1 MNKPYTEKERSSVV
15 NRYLNGEKIS
25 DISQKTN
32 ISRGTIYAWIKQRQ
46 ESFGEKE
53 IPNYRDL
60 HFLSQ
65 KCNRQK
71 DMIDIL
77 RASDCSVNS
86 PLRDKFNAITKL
98 SAKYNINLLCE
109 ALQVAKGSYYNH
121 ILRNKNG
128 NTTYSAKRT
137 RMTPLIKELYD
148 NSNQIF
154 GAGKIHAILKDRGY
168 AISESTVAKIMHQ
181 NGWFSIRSGAKKL
194 YLLQNERRKNILNQ
208 HFTVSRPNEVWVSDI
223 TYFFFHNQ
231 PIYTCV
237 IIDLFA
243 RKVIAYK
250 ISKHNSTQLTTST
263 LKLAI
268 ENRHP
273 TKSLLF
279 HSGQG
284 SNYTS
289 GQFRKLLKSYSI
301 QQSFSNPGT
310 PYDNSVMES
319 FFGGFKREEL
329 YRHEYTSIKSFRES
343 VDKYMSFYNNERPH
357 SILSNRTPNSY
368 ESEYFSN
375 SKEKQE
381 C

>member
-1 MNKPYTEKERSSVV
+1 
-15 NRYLNGEKIS
+15 
-25 DISQKTN
+25 
-32 ISRGTIYAWIKQRQ
+32 
-46 ESFGEKE
+46 
-53 IPNYRDL
+53 
-60 HFLSQ
+60 
-65 KCNRQK
+65 
-71 DMIDIL
+71 
-77 RASDCSVNS
+77 
-86 PLRDKFNAITKL
+86 
-98 SAKYNINLLCE
+98 
-109 ALQVAKGSYYNH
+109 
-121 ILRNKNG
+121 
-128 NTTYSAKRT
+128 
-137 RMTPLIKELYD
+137 
-148 NSNQIF
+148 
-154 GAGKIHAILKDRGY
+154 
-168 AISESTVAKIMHQ
+168 MHQ

-208 HFTVSRPNEVWVSDI
+208 HFTVSRPNEVWVSDT

-250 ISKHNSTQLTTST
+250 ISKHNCTQLTTST

-279 HSGQG
+279 HSDQG

-301 QQSFSNPGT
+301 QQSFSNPGA
-310 PYDNSVMES
+310 PYYNSVMES

-343 VDKYMSFYNNERPH
+343 VDKYMSFYNNEGAH

>member
-15 NRYLNGEKIS
+15 NRYFNGEKIS

-250 ISKHNSTQLTTST
+250 VS
-263 LKLAI
+263 
-268 ENRHP
+268 
-273 TKSLLF
+273 
-279 HSGQG
+279 
-284 SNYTS
+284 
-289 GQFRKLLKSYSI
+289 
-301 QQSFSNPGT
+301 
-310 PYDNSVMES
+310 
-319 FFGGFKREEL
+319 
-329 YRHEYTSIKSFRES
+329 
-343 VDKYMSFYNNERPH
+343 
-357 SILSNRTPNSY
+357 
-368 ESEYFSN
+368 
-375 SKEKQE
+375 
-381 C
+381 

>member
-208 HFTVSRPNEVWVSDI
+208 HFTVSRPNEVLVSDI

-279 HSGQG
+279 HSDQG

-319 FFGGFKREEL
+319 FFGEFKREE
-329 YRHEYTSIKSFRES
+329 RSGFPSASSF
-343 VDKYMSFYNNERPH
+343 
-357 SILSNRTPNSY
+357 
-368 ESEYFSN
+368 
-375 SKEKQE
+375 
-381 C
+381 

>member
-1 MNKPYTEKERSSVV
+1 
-15 NRYLNGEKIS
+15 
-25 DISQKTN
+25 
-32 ISRGTIYAWIKQRQ
+32 
-46 ESFGEKE
+46 
-53 IPNYRDL
+53 
-60 HFLSQ
+60 
-65 KCNRQK
+65 
-71 DMIDIL
+71 
-77 RASDCSVNS
+77 
-86 PLRDKFNAITKL
+86 
-98 SAKYNINLLCE
+98 
-109 ALQVAKGSYYNH
+109 
-121 ILRNKNG
+121 
-128 NTTYSAKRT
+128 
-137 RMTPLIKELYD
+137 MTPLIKELYD

-279 HSGQG
+279 HSDQG

-319 FFGGFKREEL
+319 FSAGSSEKS
-329 YRHEYTSIKSFRES
+329 YT
-343 VDKYMSFYNNERPH
+343 VTNTHP
-357 SILSNRTPNSY
+357 
-368 ESEYFSN
+368 
-375 SKEKQE
+375 
-381 C
+381 

>member
-1 MNKPYTEKERSSVV
+1 
-15 NRYLNGEKIS
+15 
-25 DISQKTN
+25 
-32 ISRGTIYAWIKQRQ
+32 
-46 ESFGEKE
+46 
-53 IPNYRDL
+53 
-60 HFLSQ
+60 
-65 KCNRQK
+65 
-71 DMIDIL
+71 MIDIL

-279 HSGQG
+279 HSDQG

-343 VDKYMSFYNNERPH
+343 VDEYMSFYNNERPL

>member
-109 ALQVAKGSYYNH
+109 ALQVAKGSFYNH

-181 NGWFSIRSGAKKL
+181 NGWFSIRSGAKSYIFCKMSV
-194 YLLQNERRKNILNQ
+194 E
-208 HFTVSRPNEVWVSDI
+208 
-223 TYFFFHNQ
+223 
-231 PIYTCV
+231 
-237 IIDLFA
+237 
-243 RKVIAYK
+243 K
-250 ISKHNSTQLTTST
+250 I
-263 LKLAI
+263 
-268 ENRHP
+268 
-273 TKSLLF
+273 F
-279 HSGQG
+279 
-284 SNYTS
+284 
-289 GQFRKLLKSYSI
+289 
-301 QQSFSNPGT
+301 
-310 PYDNSVMES
+310 
-319 FFGGFKREEL
+319 
-329 YRHEYTSIKSFRES
+329 
-343 VDKYMSFYNNERPH
+343 
-357 SILSNRTPNSY
+357 
-368 ESEYFSN
+368 
-375 SKEKQE
+375 
-381 C
+381 